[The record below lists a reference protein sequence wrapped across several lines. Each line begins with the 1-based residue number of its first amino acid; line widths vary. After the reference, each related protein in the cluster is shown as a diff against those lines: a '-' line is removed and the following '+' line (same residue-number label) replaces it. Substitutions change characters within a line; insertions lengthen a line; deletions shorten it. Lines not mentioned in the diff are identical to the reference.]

1 MNLVEHGH
9 GTSPDWPIY
18 SWRLAPRDDDLCG
31 LGKDGR
37 GRWEIN
43 VMTESSREREQAAVT
58 FHLVPEEVWLAQ
70 KDEYQ
75 YVPDGF
81 ASEGFIHCTHGDD
94 VVIEVGNRYY
104 RDDPRPYLV
113 LEVDLVRVA
122 APVKYEDDER
132 RFPHIYGPLE
142 RHAVRRICRIERAVD
157 GTFVTIGRPAPEH
170 LG

>member
-1 MNLVEHGH
+1 M
-9 GTSPDWPIY
+9 Y
-18 SWRLAPRDDDLCG
+18 SCRLAPPDDDLCG
-31 LGKDGR
+31 LAKDGR

-43 VMTESSREREQAAVT
+43 VMTESSREREPAAMT
-58 FHLVPEEVWLAQ
+58 LHLVSEDVWLAQ
-70 KDEYQ
+70 KDESRYL
-75 YVPDGF
+75 PDGF
-81 ASEGFIHCTHGDD
+81 SSEGFIHCTHGDD

-113 LEVDLVRVA
+113 LEVDLERVA
-122 APVKYEDDER
+122 APVIYEDDER

-157 GTFVTIGRPAPEH
+157 GTFVAIGQLAPEH